1 MMNGSAMSSLKSKYM
16 EVLCAFVN
24 ARFTKSQLQDMC
36 RKRGVKVKEGKKN
49 LIRKVIEL
57 YSPIELF
64 RYSKILEHLRW
75 YEKLILFTLLSGS
88 KTREEIIKH
97 EITQKIL
104 SHKIPEAAFGIITPR
119 ILQEKEAKIYLSRKI
134 NGLRKKHILITEKQD
149 RNLVYSIHPWFLPY
163 LQQKLSEINEKD
175 LIREIYRSAESSI
188 RLLRG
193 DIFVGRYWREWRDSL
208 NNFKKMIKELIDRTR
223 NFKSQLRF
231 EVQAIPVSSI
241 AEQYYCEKKVELAYM
256 YGEEETKEI
265 LLGREA
271 HEKLLEGTVK
281 TKMESLW
288 AEISSGL
295 QVTVREMPL
304 IGKYKDIYLI
314 GIPDAVIFKDGEAKL
329 LIEYKFT
336 KSRYPW
342 HDHHVQARMYC
353 LLLHLI
359 GFKTENL
366 RYALILAPQEC
377 KGLPEIIDI
386 ERSILNSNGDKIIE
400 KKIAGRIVR
409 AFVNT
414 FKNEEAK
421 QELDWALQYWLKER
435 DAIPTRKPNKCRI
448 CSFNDKC
455 NHTLCVKPK

>member
-1 MMNGSAMSSLKSKYM
+1 
-16 EVLCAFVN
+16 
-24 ARFTKSQLQDMC
+24 MC
-36 RKRGVKVKEGKKN
+36 RKRGVKAKGRKEN

-57 YSPIELF
+57 YSPDELIGH
-64 RYSKILEHLRW
+64 SKIFEHLRW

-88 KTREEIIKH
+88 KTKEEIIKH
-97 EITQKIL
+97 EMTQRIL
-104 SHKIPEAAFGIITPR
+104 SHKIPEAAFGIITRR
-119 ILQEKEAKIYLSRKI
+119 ILQEKEAKTYLSRKI
-134 NGLRKKHILITEKQD
+134 NGLRKKHILITEKQG
-149 RNLVYSIHPWFLPY
+149 RNLVYSIHPWVLSYF
-163 LQQKLSEINEKD
+163 QQKLSEINEED
-175 LIREIYRSAESSI
+175 LIKEIYRSAESSI
-188 RLLRG
+188 RFLRR
-193 DIFVGRYWREWRDSL
+193 DIFVGRCWHEWRDSL
-208 NNFKKMIKELIDRTR
+208 NNFKKVIKELIDRTR

-231 EVQAIPVSSI
+231 EVQAIPASSI
-241 AEQYYCEKKVELAYM
+241 AKQYYCEKKVELAYKH
-256 YGEEETKEI
+256 GEEETKEI

-271 HEKLLEGTVK
+271 HEKLLEGTIK

-304 IGKYKDIYLI
+304 IGKYKDIFLM

-329 LIEYKFT
+329 VIEYKFT

-342 HDHHVQARMYC
+342 HDHHVQARIYC

-377 KGLPEIIDI
+377 KGLPEIRNI
-386 ERSILNSNGDKIIE
+386 ERSILNSNGDEIIE
-400 KKIAGRIVR
+400 KKIAGQIIR
-409 AFVNT
+409 AFVTT
-414 FKNEEAK
+414 FKIEEAK
-421 QELDWALQYWLKER
+421 QELEWALQYWLKER

-455 NHTLCVKPK
+455 NHTLCIK